1 MNIIS
6 EWFNHRFSD
15 PQAVMLSVLLLLG
28 FGVVLILGN
37 ILAPV
42 LASIVIAYL
51 LDSLVKLLER
61 FKVPR
66 LLAVIIA
73 FLLFVG
79 ILVLALFGLLPE
91 LSRQITQLAQL
102 LPAMIAKGQDLLLQL
117 PKTYPQ
123 AFSEQQVLE
132 MIDGFRTKIAHLG
145 EDIVSLSI
153 NSVVNLLTLTIYL
166 VLVPILVFFFLKDS
180 KDIGRW
186 FASYLPEKRSVV
198 AEVWEEMDA
207 QLGNYVRGKV
217 WEIAAVWLA
226 SYLVFIFLGLQ
237 FAMLL
242 AFLVGISVIVPYVGA
257 VLVTLPVALVAYF
270 QWGWSSEFA
279 TLFISYLVIQGLDGN
294 VLVPLLF
301 SGVNNLHPVAI
312 IVAVLVFGGIW
323 GVWGVFFAIPL
334 ATLIR
339 ALVNAW
345 PVAIQVSVE
354 D

>member
-1 MNIIS
+1 MNIVS
-6 EWFNHRFSD
+6 AWFRRHFSD
-15 PQAVMLSVLLLLG
+15 PQAILLSVLLVLG
-28 FGVVLILGN
+28 FGVVLTIGD

-42 LASIVIAYL
+42 LASMVIAYL
-51 LDSLVKLLER
+51 LDSLVRLLER

-66 LLAVIIA
+66 LVAVIVA

-79 ILVLALFGLLPE
+79 ILVLAFFGLIPE
-91 LSRQITQLAQL
+91 LTRQITQLVQL
-102 LPAMIAKGQDLLLQL
+102 LPAMIAKGQEVLLQL
-117 PKTYPQ
+117 PKSYPQ

-132 MIDGFRTKIAHLG
+132 MIVAFRTKLAGLG
-145 EDIVSLSI
+145 EEVVSYSI

-180 KDIGRW
+180 KQIAAW
-186 FASYLPEKRSVV
+186 FSSYLPEKRSV
-198 AEVWEEMDA
+198 AKSVWHEMDA
-207 QLGNYVRGKV
+207 QLGNYVRGKA
-217 WEIAAVWLA
+217 WEIAVVWLA
-226 SYLVFIFLGLQ
+226 TYLVFIFLGLK

-257 VLVTLPVALVAYF
+257 VLVTFPVALVAYF
-270 QWGWSSEFA
+270 QWGWSGEFA
-279 TLFISYLVIQGLDGN
+279 TLLISYLVIQGLDGN

-301 SGVNNLHPVAI
+301 AGVNNLHPVAI
-312 IVAVLVFGGIW
+312 IVAVLVFGGVW

-345 PVAIQVSVE
+345 PVA
-354 D
+354 DG